1 MTDQAFVKVVL
12 VTGGSSG
19 IGEAICR
26 RLAAEGHRVYG
37 TGRKLDLQ
45 PVGYRMIPMDITN
58 DESVEQGVQLV
69 LEEAGRIDVVVN
81 NAGMGI
87 QGPAEDI
94 SPELALH
101 VIDTNVM
108 GAHRVCRAVLPGM
121 RERRQGLVIHIT
133 SLAANYGLPFRGF
146 YSASKA
152 ALERYAEA
160 QRMELAP
167 FGVHV
172 VTLQPGEYR
181 TGIAAARARPASI
194 GPHYADAYDRVMR
207 VLDGSLHYSR
217 DPDEVAVKVSR
228 LIHRSSPYG
237 VHFAAHGVQRL
248 SVVLKKVLPSRLFE
262 RLMMRHYR

>member
-1 MTDQAFVKVVL
+1 MNDQAFVKVVL

-19 IGEAICR
+19 IGEAICK

-37 TGRKLDLQ
+37 TGRTVDEQ
-45 PVGYRMIPMDITN
+45 PSGYRLVEMDIT
-58 DESVEQGVQLV
+58 DADSVQRGVQEV
-69 LEEAGRIDVVVN
+69 LTETGRIDVVVN
-81 NAGMGI
+81 NAGLGI

-94 SPELALH
+94 TPELALK
-101 VIDTNVM
+101 VLDTNVM

-121 RERRQGLVIHIT
+121 RQRKQGLIVHIT

-167 FGVHV
+167 FGVNV

-181 TGIAAARARPASI
+181 TGIATSRARPTSI
-194 GPHYADAYDRVMR
+194 GTHYSEAYERVMQ
-207 VLDGSLHYSR
+207 VLNGSLHYSR

-228 LIHRSSPYG
+228 LIHQAAPYG
-237 VHFAAHGVQRL
+237 VHYAAHGVQRL
-248 SVVLKKVLPSRLFE
+248 SVLLKKILPSRLFE
-262 RLMMRHYR
+262 QLMMRHYR

>member
-19 IGEAICR
+19 IGAAICT

-37 TGRKLDLQ
+37 TGRKVDRQ
-45 PVGYRMIPMDITN
+45 PHGYHLVAMDIT
-58 DESVEQGVQLV
+58 DTASVQRGVEQV
-69 LEEAGRIDVVVN
+69 LREAGRIDVVVN
-81 NAGMGI
+81 NAGLGI

-94 SPELALH
+94 APELALE
-101 VIDTNVM
+101 VLNTNLM
-108 GAHRVCRAVLPGM
+108 GAHRVCQAVLPGM
-121 RERRQGLVIHIT
+121 RDRRRGLVIHIT

-146 YSASKA
+146 YSASKV

-181 TGIAAARARPASI
+181 TGIAAARARPTSI
-194 GPHYADAYDRVMR
+194 GAHYAEAYQRVMQ
-207 VLDGSLHYSR
+207 VLDGGLHYSR

-228 LIHRSSPYG
+228 LMQRSSPYG

-248 SVVLKKVLPSRLFE
+248 SVLLKKVLPSRLFE

>member
-19 IGEAICR
+19 IGEAICK

-37 TGRKLDLQ
+37 TGRKVDRQ
-45 PVGYRMIPMDITN
+45 PHGYRLVAMDIT
-58 DESVEQGVQLV
+58 DTASVQRGVEHV
-69 LEEAGRIDVVVN
+69 VGEAGRIDVVVN
-81 NAGMGI
+81 NAGVGI

-94 SPELALH
+94 APELALE
-101 VIDTNVM
+101 VLNTNLI
-108 GAHRVCRAVLPGM
+108 GAHRVCQAVLPGM
-121 RERRQGLVIHIT
+121 RDRRRGLVIHIT

-217 DPDEVAVKVSR
+217 DPDEVAVMVAEIMVTAKPKSVYR
-228 LIHRSSPYG
+228 
-237 VHFAAHGVQRL
+237 AAHGMQL
-248 SVVLKKVLPSRLFE
+248 FSILAKKLLPGRRFE
-262 RLMMRHYR
+262 QMVMKHYK

>member
-1 MTDQAFVKVVL
+1 MNDPAFVKVVL

-19 IGEAICR
+19 IGEAICK

-37 TGRKLDLQ
+37 TGRKVDTQ
-45 PVGYRMIPMDITN
+45 PNGYRLVEMDIT
-58 DESVEQGVQLV
+58 DTDSVQRGVQAV
-69 LEEAGRIDVVVN
+69 LAETGHIDVVVN
-81 NAGMGI
+81 NAGLGI

-94 SPELALH
+94 TPELALQ
-101 VIDTNVM
+101 VLDTNVL
-108 GAHRVCRAVLPGM
+108 GAHRVCRALLPGM
-121 RERRQGLVIHIT
+121 RERKQGLIVHIT

-167 FGVHV
+167 FGVNV

-181 TGIAAARARPASI
+181 TGIAASRARPASI
-194 GPHYADAYDRVMR
+194 GAHYSEAYERVMR
-207 VLDGSLHYSR
+207 VLNGSLHYSR

-228 LIHRSSPYG
+228 LIRHPAPYG
-237 VHFAAHGVQRL
+237 VRYAAHGVQRL
-248 SVVLKKVLPSRLFE
+248 SVVLKKVLPARLFE

>member
-1 MTDQAFVKVVL
+1 MNDPAFVKVVL

-19 IGEAICR
+19 IGEAICK

-37 TGRKLDLQ
+37 TGRKVDAQ
-45 PVGYRMIPMDITN
+45 PNGYRLVEMDIT
-58 DESVEQGVQLV
+58 DADSVQRGVQAV
-69 LEEAGRIDVVVN
+69 LAENGRIDVVVN
-81 NAGMGI
+81 NAGLGI

-94 SPELALH
+94 TPELALK
-101 VIDTNVM
+101 VLDTNVM

-121 RERRQGLVIHIT
+121 RQRKQGLIVHIT

-181 TGIAAARARPASI
+181 TGIANSRARPSAI
-194 GPHYADAYDRVMR
+194 GAHYSEAYERVMHA
-207 VLDGSLHYSR
+207 LNGSLHYSR
-217 DPDEVAVKVSR
+217 DPDEVAVKVSWIIR
-228 LIHRSSPYG
+228 QPAPYG
-237 VHFAAHGVQRL
+237 VQYAAHGVQRL
-248 SVVLKKVLPSRLFE
+248 SVLLKKLLPSRLFE